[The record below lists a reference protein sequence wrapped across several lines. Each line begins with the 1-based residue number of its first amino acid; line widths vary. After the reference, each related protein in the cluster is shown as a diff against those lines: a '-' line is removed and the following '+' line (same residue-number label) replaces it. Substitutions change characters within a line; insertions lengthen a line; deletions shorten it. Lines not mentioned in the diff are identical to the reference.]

1 MSGTNTGA
9 RIKAELLRELAF
21 GAATSTLTQLG
32 ADVGFTLK
40 ALRFNNQFDVDMYV
54 SLYGGIV
61 TTRVAAGSSF
71 TFDLQAN
78 NMCMNRGDAIL
89 TSYTSDMGAPGSGIF
104 SVEAYY
110 T

>member
-9 RIKAELLRELAF
+9 RIKAEEIRELAF
-21 GAATSTLTQLG
+21 GDATATLTQLG
-32 ADVGFTLK
+32 PDVGFTLK
-40 ALRFNNQFDVDMYV
+40 ALRFNNGFDQDMYV
-54 SLYGGIV
+54 SLYGGLR
-61 TTRVAAGSSF
+61 TTRVAAGSAF

-78 NMCMNRGDAIL
+78 NMCMNKGDAIL
-89 TSYTSDMGAPGSGIF
+89 TSYTADGAPGSGTF